1 MPTPPLLP
9 AAFTGAPGAYSQ
21 EAARRFFGS
30 AHPTLTCG
38 SAADAVQALCAGRA
52 GFAVL
57 PVENSITG
65 GFAGIPE
72 ALRGADLCVVGE
84 VELATRHCLLG
95 APGARLEDIAVVCS
109 HPTALAQCRDWLA
122 QWGVATRVSGDTA
135 EAARELSGSGEAA
148 LAVIGS
154 ATLAAMYGLDVLAE
168 GISDRAD
175 NRTRFLV
182 FATAGAAAEPEGAMR
197 SAFLVGPVH
206 VPRTFKTLRIKLES
220 RGATRTR
227 APFLGSEDGTLA
239 LVEFDHSPG
248 AGRRVAEGACAGL
261 DYRWL
266 GTWTPSA
273 RRAAAL
279 PRGKSA

>member
-1 MPTPPLLP
+1 MPTPPQLP

-21 EAARRFFGS
+21 EAARRFLGS
-30 AHPTLTCG
+30 NHPTLTCG
-38 SAADAVQALCAGRA
+38 NASDAVAALRAGRA
-52 GFAVL
+52 GHAVL

-65 GFAGIPE
+65 GFAGVPE
-72 ALRGADLCVVGE
+72 ALREADLAIVGE
-84 VELATRHCLLG
+84 VELAVRHCLL
-95 APGARLEDIAVVCS
+95 AVPGTRLEDVAVVRS

-135 EAARELSGSGEAA
+135 EAARELSRSGEAA

-154 ATLAAMYGLDVLAE
+154 ASLAAMYGLDVLAE

-182 FATAGAAAEPEGAMR
+182 FAAAGAPEAPAAFR

-248 AGRRVAEGACAGL
+248 AGRRVADGACAGL
-261 DYRWL
+261 GYRWL
-266 GTWTPSA
+266 GTWTPGP
-273 RRAAAL
+273 RRSAAL
-279 PRGKSA
+279 PRGKTA